1 MFFFDLCYRIYF
13 LNPGHVNN
21 ANATLVL
28 VCKRPILGNG
38 KQRLAQKLGGA
49 LALQIA
55 EALLA
60 CAVEDACAWPGP
72 VAIAPA
78 VVTDADWAA
87 HLLDTARLRYPAVIV
102 PQAPGNLGQRLNA
115 LDRALRAQGLVQLV
129 FIGSDAPGLDAEDY
143 HAVRAALQYAG
154 TVLIPARD
162 GGVVL
167 MASRYPWPEL
177 SLLPWSSAQLGK
189 SLRKACQSAGQSVSM
204 VRQGY
209 DIDEAADLIAA
220 ADALR
225 HDERPARRALRAL
238 ILANLSAIEA
248 EDG

>member
-1 MFFFDLCYRIYF
+1 M
-13 LNPGHVNN
+13 
-21 ANATLVL
+21 
-28 VCKRPILGNG
+28 
-38 KQRLAQKLGGA
+38 AQKLGAA

-60 CAVEDACAWPGP
+60 CAVEDVYAWPGP

-78 VVTDADWAA
+78 VVTDTDWAA
-87 HLLDTARLRYPAVIV
+87 HLLETARLRFPVAII

-115 LDRALRAQGLVQLV
+115 LDRALRAQGLTQLV
-129 FIGSDAPGLDAEDY
+129 FIGSDAPGLDEEDY
-143 HAVRAALQYAG
+143 HTVRAALQHTG

-189 SLRKACQSAGQSVSM
+189 SLCKACQSAGQSVSV

-209 DIDEAADLIAA
+209 DIDEAADLIVAT
-220 ADALR
+220 DALR
-225 HDERPARRALRAL
+225 HDERPARRALREL
-238 ILANLSAIEA
+238 ILANLSVIEA
-248 EDG
+248 AHG